1 MLKLFLLLAWLV
13 IWLLSIIV
21 IMKWL
26 LFKSQDKIREA
37 IQAYSE
43 VKKSKQDIYDLFKE
57 GKK

>member
-26 LFKSQDKIREA
+26 LFKSQEKIREA
-37 IQAYSE
+37 IQAYRE
-43 VKKSKQDIYDLFKE
+43 VKKSKQDIEDLFKE

>member
-26 LFKSQDKIREA
+26 LFKSQEKIREA
-37 IQAYSE
+37 IQAYRE
-43 VKKSKQDIYDLFKE
+43 VKKSKQDILDLFK
-57 GKK
+57 KKG

>member
-26 LFKSQDKIREA
+26 LFKSREKIREA
-37 IQAYSE
+37 IQAYRE
-43 VKKSKQDIYDLFKE
+43 VKKSKKDLLNLFKKE
-57 GKK
+57 